1 MEFTKKDKLL
11 SLIFPVI
18 TALYGIILC
27 LSGGYPLF
35 KYIMGG
41 VTIAAGVITG
51 VLVITLRINTTAC
64 LKMQTIAFVVTVWL
78 HIMTQTGIVMS
89 GTQNIVDA
97 IYVIYY
103 LAVDLGSIVLMMF
116 KLPDEI
122 TAVQRLI
129 VFFSNPILFTLINR
143 LMDIF
148 ADFLKGLGLLS

>member
-18 TALYGIILC
+18 TALYGIILF

-35 KYIMGG
+35 KYIMSA
-41 VTIAAGVITG
+41 VTLASGVITG
-51 VLVITLRINTTAC
+51 VLVIVLRINTTVC
-64 LKMQTIAFVVTVWL
+64 LKVQTITFVVTVWL
-78 HIMTQTGIVMS
+78 HIMTETGIVMS
-89 GTQNIVDA
+89 GTENFADA
-97 IYVIYY
+97 IHVIYY
-103 LAVDLGSIVLMMF
+103 IAVDLGSIVLMMF

-122 TAVQRLI
+122 TAGQRLI

-143 LMDIF
+143 LMDVF